1 MQRRSLI
8 TNIIRLKSL
17 NKIKNL
23 NYLKMSYSKILDL
36 ENNLKEILSSR
47 KIPVWD
53 ELPEIDLYMD
63 QVLSLLEHYL
73 GIYYEMADSQKFITA
88 SMINNY
94 VKLNIIPAPQK
105 KKYSKSH
112 IAYLLIV
119 CTLKQ
124 TLDMAT
130 IKKILPL
137 TDNEEEIKTIYT
149 SFIKNQRKS
158 YDYVTDNVRKIA
170 DPLLEF
176 EGDNPERINDLVL
189 QVASTANVFKILTER
204 ITKLTEEE

>member
-1 MQRRSLI
+1 MDIINYGDIMYLDKEKLKNSISLWEEK
-8 TNIIRLKSL
+8 LKGYSL
-17 NKIKNL
+17 P
-23 NYLKMSYSKILDL
+23 SW
-36 ENNLKEILSSR
+36 EQ
-47 KIPVWD
+47 
-53 ELPEIDLYMD
+53 LPGIDLYMD
-63 QVLSLLEHYL
+63 QVLSLLEMYL

-105 KKYSKSH
+105 KKYSKKH

-137 TDNEEEIKTIYT
+137 TDSEEEIKTIYT
-149 SFIKNQRKS
+149 SFTKNQRKS
-158 YDYVTDNVRKIA
+158 YDYVTENVRKIS

-176 EGDNPERINDLVL
+176 EGDNPERINDLIL

-204 ITKLTEEE
+204 ITKLTEEEQQ

>member
-1 MQRRSLI
+1 MYLDKEKLKNSISIWEEKLKGYSLP
-8 TNIIRLKSL
+8 SW
-17 NKIKNL
+17 
-23 NYLKMSYSKILDL
+23 
-36 ENNLKEILSSR
+36 EQ
-47 KIPVWD
+47 
-53 ELPEIDLYMD
+53 LPGIDLYMD
-63 QVLSLLEHYL
+63 QVLSLLEMYL

-105 KKYSKSH
+105 KKYSKKH

-137 TDNEEEIKTIYT
+137 TDNDEEIKAIYT
-149 SFIKNQRKS
+149 SFTKNQRKS
-158 YDYVTDNVRKIA
+158 YDYVTENVRKIS

-176 EGDNPERINDLVL
+176 EGDNPERINDLIL

-204 ITKLTEEE
+204 ITKLTEEEQQ

>member
-1 MQRRSLI
+1 VDIINPGDIMYLDKEKLKTSISLWEEK
-8 TNIIRLKSL
+8 LKGYSL
-17 NKIKNL
+17 P
-23 NYLKMSYSKILDL
+23 SW
-36 ENNLKEILSSR
+36 EQ
-47 KIPVWD
+47 
-53 ELPEIDLYMD
+53 LPGIDLYMD
-63 QVLSLLEHYL
+63 QVLSLLEMYL

-94 VKLNIIPAPQK
+94 VKLNIIPAPHK
-105 KKYSKSH
+105 KKYSKKH

-137 TDNEEEIKTIYT
+137 TDNEEEIKAIYS
-149 SFIKNQRKS
+149 SFTKNQRKS
-158 YDYVTDNVRKIA
+158 YDYVTENVRKIS

-176 EGDNPERINDLVL
+176 EGDNPERINDLIL

-204 ITKLTEEE
+204 ITKLTEEEQ